1 MFALSRKALGR
12 CVNKAV
18 PVSLVGIFNYDGAQV
33 RFSSHKSLTRWML
46 HELSFKVKDNKIK
59 KYFLKLMTL
68 CFLQDHYH
76 KMIELSSEAR
86 TAYEVMVSSLEQSDQ
101 AEAEQAVNSEE
112 ELQISS
118 MAEEAEPSPE
128 STHPEDPEYCKL
140 LFIQCDP
147 RR

>member
-1 MFALSRKALGR
+1 
-12 CVNKAV
+12 
-18 PVSLVGIFNYDGAQV
+18 
-33 RFSSHKSLTRWML
+33 
-46 HELSFKVKDNKIK
+46 
-59 KYFLKLMTL
+59 MTL
-68 CFLQDHYH
+68 SFLQDHYH

-118 MAEEAEPSPE
+118 MAEEAEEAEPSPE

-140 LFIQCDP
+140 LFIQCDT